1 MVGRLHP
8 QKGHHFL
15 IQAVP
20 EIVRSFGEVAV
31 VFAGG
36 GELERELKEEVASLG
51 LSRQVTFLGH
61 VDRPGLLV
69 GALDVAVMPSLYEGF
84 SLSMLEFMAA
94 GVPCVFSD
102 HASFVEA
109 TDGGRTAVLVAR
121 QNVDGLA
128 RGDLRHSVQ
137 SRRSPQDGGRG
148 APNRART
155 ILGRCPHS
163 GAHVAVRPAARS
175 ARRAWTM
182 RMTPRRLAL
191 LIAAVTLAACAS
203 SSDRPE
209 GDALDGD
216 APSAALV
223 ERVI

>member
-36 GELERELKEEVASLG
+36 GELERVLKEEVASLG

-109 TDGGRTAVLVAR
+109 TDGGQDRRARRTAEC
-121 QNVDGLA
+121 
-128 RGDLRHSVQ
+128 
-137 SRRSPQDGGRG
+137 RRE
-148 APNRART
+148 
-155 ILGRCPHS
+155 
-163 GAHVAVRPAARS
+163 PAAICGILS
-175 ARRAWTM
+175 NHAEARRMADEACRTVLERFSVDAHIRELM
-182 RMTPRRLAL
+182 SLHDRL
-191 LIAAVTLAACAS
+191 
-203 SSDRPE
+203 
-209 GDALDGD
+209 LDQRG
-216 APSAALV
+216 
-223 ERVI
+223 ERG